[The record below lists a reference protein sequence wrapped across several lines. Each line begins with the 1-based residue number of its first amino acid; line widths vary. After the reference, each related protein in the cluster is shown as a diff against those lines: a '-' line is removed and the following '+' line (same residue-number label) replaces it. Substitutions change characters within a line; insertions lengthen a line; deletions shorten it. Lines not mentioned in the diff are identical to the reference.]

1 MRKILTALAI
11 LAVPAF
17 LSCPALRAQ
26 AQEVSTVPVADRTS
40 VTDAEIEMMRKDI
53 RSKRKQ
59 IIAANI
65 QMTDAEAEKFWPV
78 FDQYAAD
85 QKKAYDIH
93 YELLKEYA
101 ANEKTMTDAMAL
113 SLTRR
118 WTESDTAK
126 AQLRVKY
133 FPMFEK
139 VLGGKRAARLCQL
152 DRMLTL
158 MVDLQIGSDVPL
170 IAP

>member
-1 MRKILTALAI
+1 MKKIMIAI
-11 LAVPAF
+11 AVFAA
-17 LSCPALRAQ
+17 PALLAAPAIRAQ
-26 AQEVSTVPVADRTS
+26 QVATTNVADRTTVS
-40 VTDAEIEMMRKDI
+40 ESEIDIMRKDI
-53 RSKRKQ
+53 RSRRKQ

-65 QMTDAEAEKFWPV
+65 QMTDVESEKFWPV
-78 FDQYAAD
+78 YDQYAVE

-93 YELLKEYA
+93 YNLLQEYA

-113 SLTRR
+113 SLTKR
-118 WTESDTAK
+118 WSDADTAK

-133 FPMFEK
+133 LPMFEK
-139 VLGGKRAARLCQL
+139 VLGAKRAARLCQL

-158 MVDLQIGSDVPL
+158 MIDLQIGSDVPL